1 ALTWR
6 RPIAASTRWKI
17 IRARPRSRTRSASRP
32 RRTSS
37 WGSRNSRMTRRAC
50 CGRIFRTAATSRKS
64 TQSRRRNQSS
74 ACPPLALWSLPTS
87 CLRAVQGRTN
97 VARSRM
103 LRATDLSA
111 SLHVTSRGEGELVRA
126 NAPPPSPCPPPQG
139 GRGSWFALTR
149 DFLYGFFAA
158 LAGPYPHH
166 LLDGADEYLAVA
178 DLAGPC
184 RRRDGLD
191 AAVHLIVGHHHF
203 DLHLGQK
210 IDHVFGAAVELG
222 MTLLPAEAFHFRD
235 GETGHPRLGQGLADI
250 VELER
255 LYDRFDFFHCVSHLK
270 PKSREH
276 YLSAGA
282 PPPRH
287 VRPNPEV
294 IG

>member
-126 NAPPPSPCPPPQG
+126 NAPPPSPCPLVAPDFLSPATLVRPCTSPQG

-184 RRRDGLD
+184 RRRD
-191 AAVHLIVGHHHF
+191 
-203 DLHLGQK
+203 
-210 IDHVFGAAVELG
+210 
-222 MTLLPAEAFHFRD
+222 
-235 GETGHPRLGQGLADI
+235 
-250 VELER
+250 
-255 LYDRFDFFHCVSHLK
+255 
-270 PKSREH
+270 
-276 YLSAGA
+276 
-282 PPPRH
+282 
-287 VRPNPEV
+287 
-294 IG
+294 